1 MRDKHGQSSPPSAP
15 LPSAPFSHFGAWVA
29 VWSPHLW
36 QNVTISACF
45 TEKKQTWLSVG
56 LDHLELRNHLFQQTS
71 ANSWTSRH
79 VSDLWIFVA
88 LSSDSSGL
96 TTQLVVF
103 HLNFHC
109 SCANYTSPLIHKTLE
124 PLLQVSPVISCHVL
138 PNRPNRPFGSSR
150 SWHITPA
157 SKPEAHTNWPL
168 IVDQWPRPDA
178 RFCSLLLHCQSCRKQ
193 SPWASCCK
201 GTSTE
206 KPNSRFPR
214 WHWPSTAFSPLKL
227 MFLRFNLITGCPE
240 ND

>member
-1 MRDKHGQSSPPSAP
+1 MRDKHCQSSPPSAP

-45 TEKKQTWLSVG
+45 TEKKSKLGASWRSVG
-56 LDHLELRNHLFQQTS
+56 LDHLELWNHLFQQTS

-109 SCANYTSPLIHKTLE
+109 SCANYCKQTW
-124 PLLQVSPVISCHVL
+124 
-138 PNRPNRPFGSSR
+138 GSHELTTDCWSM
-150 SWHITPA
+150 
-157 SKPEAHTNWPL
+157 
-168 IVDQWPRPDA
+168 
-178 RFCSLLLHCQSCRKQ
+178 
-193 SPWASCCK
+193 
-201 GTSTE
+201 TSTW
-206 KPNSRFPR
+206 RQILLIF
-214 WHWPSTAFSPLKL
+214 APLPV
-227 MFLRFNLITGCPE
+227 MPE
-240 ND
+240 TIPVSVMLQRN